1 MAPIKKKKTSSRKK
15 PQEKKKPLQLSP
27 EKHPALYADY
37 TNIQVNYTGLKFMFS
52 TVWGLKED
60 NTPDL
65 RPQITV
71 GVSPEHAA
79 QILTLLA
86 DMLEVYQDRYGPIRP
101 IPDHLNL
108 SKEDQ
113 KK

>member
-1 MAPIKKKKTSSRKK
+1 MARRKKKEASRKK
-15 PQEKKKPLQLSP
+15 PQEEKKPVEFRP
-27 EKHPALYADY
+27 EKHPAIYADY
-37 TNIQVNYTGLKFMFS
+37 TNIQVNYTGFKLTFS

-60 NTPDL
+60 GTPDL
-65 RPQITV
+65 RPQMTV
-71 GVSPEHAA
+71 GVSPEHGV
-79 QILTLLA
+79 QILGLLA
-86 DMLEVYQDRYGPIRP
+86 KMLEVYQDKYGPIRP